1 MSQLN
6 AISDLETLLH
16 SMSPQLEDNIYV
28 FATVSMDRLARLSCE
43 PLMVFKEGEG
53 VTLILEKST
62 ADAEGIEG
70 AMPSKRITLNVHS
83 ALEAVGFMAAIS
95 KGLMEEGIPCNVVAG
110 YYHDH
115 LFIPLDKVDRAMDVL
130 HGFAAKS

>member
-1 MSQLN
+1 MSQST
-6 AISDLETLLH
+6 AISNLSILLRD
-16 SMSPQLEDNIYV
+16 MSPILEETIYV
-28 FATVSMDRLARLSCE
+28 FATVSEERFNALQVE
-43 PLMVFKEGEG
+43 PLMMFKEAEG
-53 VTLILEKST
+53 TTLILEKS
-62 ADAEGIEG
+62 AAEAENIEG
-70 AMPSKRITLNVHS
+70 AMASKRITLDVHS

-130 HGFAAKS
+130 NGFAKKG